1 MTSLR
6 HLKFNLKISNKRAEK
21 VHFSFCSVGKFSCK
35 VDQTR
40 SEVKSW
46 GLPWACCLPA
56 GRVLVSAAGGG
67 LAPSV
72 LQEGLGAL
80 LRLNAPQMVEVVS
93 WPLPA
98 GGLQAPGSSDP
109 PSLDPTSED
118 EKKDLFG
125 FSHSECACVCPCV
138 CVCALGWCHS
148 FQPSL
153 RLYLN
158 MNRRNP
164 SVLVYSQIKQ
174 ACFNPVL
181 VLSFWIKLVV
191 FCDSLFLFSSFCF
204 VQIWHI
210 YPIKEIILH
219 LWKIRTP
226 WGLFLFGGWQ
236 RH

>member
-1 MTSLR
+1 MT
-6 HLKFNLKISNKRAEK
+6 
-21 VHFSFCSVGKFSCK
+21 
-35 VDQTR
+35 
-40 SEVKSW
+40 
-46 GLPWACCLPA
+46 
-56 GRVLVSAAGGG
+56 
-67 LAPSV
+67 
-72 LQEGLGAL
+72 
-80 LRLNAPQMVEVVS
+80 
-93 WPLPA
+93 
-98 GGLQAPGSSDP
+98 P
-109 PSLDPTSED
+109 PSRRSAGSRILWSTEPRSHFRGWKE
-118 EKKDLFG
+118 G
-125 FSHSECACVCPCV
+125 FVWIFPFWVCMCVSMRV

-174 ACFNPVL
+174 TCFNPVL

-204 VQIWHI
+204 VQIRHI
-210 YPIKEIILH
+210 YLIKEIILH

-226 WGLFLFGGWQ
+226 WELFLYGGWQ